1 MAVDALPAQGLTWT
15 SPSRR
20 GYPSRHA
27 YPEGVRPSLVAATL
41 ATILALGVAV
51 GAAVMTLAASEPPP
65 APHTVVDVEDARP
78 LPTPSPSASDDSH
91 DDDSSDDDHS
101 GEDDDDD

>member
-1 MAVDALPAQGLTWT
+1 M
-15 SPSRR
+15 
-20 GYPSRHA
+20 
-27 YPEGVRPSLVAATL
+27 RPSLIVATI

-65 APHTVVDVEDARP
+65 APHTVVDVENSQGV
-78 LPTPSPSASDDSH
+78 PTPSPSDSGDDH
-91 DDDSSDDDHS
+91 DDDDSGDDDHG